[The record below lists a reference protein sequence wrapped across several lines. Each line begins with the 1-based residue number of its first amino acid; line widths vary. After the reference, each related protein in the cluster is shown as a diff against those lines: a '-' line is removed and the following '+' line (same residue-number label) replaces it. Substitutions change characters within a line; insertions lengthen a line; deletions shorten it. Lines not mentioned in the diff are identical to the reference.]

1 MIDKILFW
9 LKLPF
14 FIPHYLLFKCYMN
27 STYIRKDLERW
38 SKIIVRT
45 FAENSETR
53 KFFYYIIK
61 FPEFR
66 TVFYYRIGGV
76 SKLLRWYAPPMPT
89 CYITTKK
96 DSIGPGLVIEHG
108 HSSRIGPRQAGKNL
122 SVWQNVTIGKSKPG
136 AKDSNPVI
144 GDNVSIMT
152 GSVVFGNITIGNN
165 VTIGAMS
172 VVFKSVPDNCVVV
185 GNPARIVRRN
195 GEKVNIKL

>member
-9 LKLPF
+9 FKMPF
-14 FIPHYLLFKCYMN
+14 FIPHYLLFKWYMN
-27 STYIRKDLERW
+27 SSCIKQDLDRW
-38 SKIIVRT
+38 SKTIVRT
-45 FAENSETR
+45 FAKSSEIR

-66 TVFYYRIGGV
+66 TVFYYRMGGV
-76 SKLLRWYAPPMPT
+76 SKFLQWYAPSMPT
-89 CYITTKK
+89 CFITAQKQ
-96 DSIGPGLVIEHG
+96 SIGPGLVIEHG
-108 HSSRIGPRQAGKNL
+108 HSSRIGPRRAGKNL

-136 AKDSNPVI
+136 TKDSNPVI

-152 GSVVFGNITIGNN
+152 GSVVFGDITIGNN

-185 GNPARIVRRN
+185 GNPARIVKRN
-195 GEKVNIKL
+195 GEKVDIKL